1 MSRPQLQLRA
11 SCAACSKP
19 HPVVVADPP
28 LPPLALTSVDKLAP
42 KLPIEGESQI
52 FLWNSGSEANE
63 AAVKIVRRATG
74 RNNII
79 VMQGSYHGRTYG
91 ASALTKSKTIY
102 SQNVGSVMPGVIM
115 TPFPTWHTLGVSVDT
130 PEAELVRLASYQ
142 LELVL
147 KQQSAPTDTAAIFI
161 EPILGEGGYIPAP
174 AAYLRFL
181 RKVCDEHGI
190 LLVVDEVQS
199 GYGRSGHFW
208 AIDALPEVK
217 PDLIIFAKG
226 LANGFPLSGVATTKA
241 IMQTMKPGSLG
252 GTYAGNAVACAA
264 AGAVLDVFA
273 EDDILANVR
282 ARSAQAF
289 EALHA
294 LASSPKTGHLI
305 ADVRGQ
311 GLMIGVEFHDPTD
324 AICSLSAKAQAAEAS
339 GKSTPANIP
348 TRVQNKCFEKGL
360 MVLTTSIYPVIR
372 FIPALIVTE
381 AEMAQAMDIFKQALE
396 EVALEG

>member
-1 MSRPQLQLRA
+1 
-11 SCAACSKP
+11 
-19 HPVVVADPP
+19 
-28 LPPLALTSVDKLAP
+28 
-42 KLPIEGESQI
+42 
-52 FLWNSGSEANE
+52 
-63 AAVKIVRRATG
+63 
-74 RNNII
+74 
-79 VMQGSYHGRTYG
+79 MQGSYHGRTYG

-130 PEAELVRLASYQ
+130 PEEELVRLASYQ

-181 RKVCDEHGI
+181 RKICDEHGI

-208 AIDALPEVK
+208 AIDSVPDVK

-273 EDDILANVR
+273 EDDILGNVQ

-289 EALHA
+289 EALNA
-294 LASSPKTGHLI
+294 LASADSKTGHLI
-305 ADVRGQ
+305 ADVRGS
-311 GLMIGVEFHDPTD
+311 GLMIGVEFHDPND
-324 AICSLSAKAQAAEAS
+324 PICALSSKAKKLSAKAV
-339 GKSTPANIP
+339 PANIP

-381 AEMAQAMDIFKQALE
+381 QEMARAMDIFKSALE